1 MWYGSRVAMALRFT
15 AGGIDFII
23 PGSKFYLNHRHETHS
38 EDRNDSLKRI
48 AAVVCGKNLT
58 VS

>member
-1 MWYGSRVAMALRFT
+1 MALRFT